1 MKQPLP
7 VKESISFIEFLR
19 IFLGTWKTL
28 VIGVLL
34 GGAAGLGVS
43 ALLQPAYEAVA
54 VYTFSIDFA
63 RTGLLTDIE
72 EDQAMEVAGDILKSS
87 AVLENT
93 IKAAGNNGIQISST
107 ETGSVFQAERRFN
120 QWMLKIH
127 WKEPSV
133 AAKLSNIWAEA
144 ARSALKNSEI
154 AALNA
159 DSMQRHI
166 LSLETCLQNSTS
178 GLPAQP
184 LCQSSSRKD
193 LQAELQYSGNDL
205 LDWRSKANG
214 YFPGLNF
221 TWSQEAQTPTAP
233 IQQSQGGL
241 TLAGGLAGLFGA
253 AMLTLLVERK
263 HS

>member
-7 VKESISFIEFLR
+7 VKENYSFVELLR
-19 IFLGTWKTL
+19 IFLGTWKIL

-34 GGAAGLGVS
+34 GGIAGLAIS
-43 ALLQPAYEAVA
+43 ALLQPVYEAVA

-72 EDQAMEVAGDILKSS
+72 EDQAMEVAGDILKST

-93 IKAAGNNGIQISST
+93 IKAVGINGIQISST
-107 ETGSVFQAERRFN
+107 ETGPVFFAERRFN
-120 QWMLKIH
+120 QWLLKTH

-159 DSMQRHI
+159 DSLQRHI
-166 LSLETCLQNSTS
+166 LSLETCLQNSAS
-178 GLPAQP
+178 GMPAQP
-184 LCQSSSRKD
+184 LCQASSRKD
-193 LQAELQYSGNDL
+193 LQAELQFSGNDL

-214 YFPGLNF
+214 YFPGLNY
-221 TWSQEAQTPTAP
+221 TWSQEAQTPASP
-233 IQQSQGGL
+233 IQQSRGGL
-241 TLAGGLAGLFGA
+241 TLAGGLTGLFGA
-253 AMLTLLVERK
+253 AMLILLVERK
-263 HS
+263 YS